1 MLKLSDASKLA
12 SAPDYAHTRE
22 CACGLTVFIGT
33 LVVLGL
39 IAVLAAGLGLHSL
52 V

>member
-1 MLKLSDASKLA
+1 MLKFSDASRFT
-12 SAPDYAHTRE
+12 SAPEYTDTRE

-39 IAVLAAGLGLHSL
+39 IAAFTASFGLH
-52 V
+52 